1 MSESE
6 VLRREP
12 EFAAL
17 VDIDW
22 ADQKHAWCVQAARV
36 RHSEKAERWNTHRK
50 RWRLGSG
57 NLCQRFGN
65 RPTAVAVEQVK
76 GALVFMLSKY
86 EPLHL
91 FLVPPAMSA
100 RVRAALYRSGAKD
113 DPRDADLPSHL
124 LSLRSGVE

>member
-1 MSESE
+1 M
-6 VLRREP
+6 
-12 EFAAL
+12 
-17 VDIDW
+17 
-22 ADQKHAWCVQAARV
+22 
-36 RHSEKAERWNTHRK
+36 
-50 RWRLGSG
+50 
-57 NLCQRFGN
+57 
-65 RPTAVAVEQVK
+65 
-76 GALVFMLSKY
+76 FMLSKY